1 MYVIMGATGNTGKPL
16 AMALLNAGKKVRV
29 LSRASDKAKALTDKG
44 AELFLGD
51 SSNADFLTKA
61 FTGAT
66 AAYVLIPPEW
76 TAPDFY
82 AYQQKMA
89 DAIVTAVKN
98 SGVKNVVSLSSIG
111 THIEEFSGVVYG
123 LRYLEQKLNG
133 IENLNALHLRPTYF
147 MENTFSQ
154 VPVIKQNG
162 IMGSPVK
169 GDLTMTVIA
178 TQDIAAYAAK
188 RLLAMDFKGK
198 GIQYLLG
205 QREVTYNEIAKV
217 FGKAIGKP
225 DLAYVEFPYEGLK
238 QALLGMGASES
249 FADSMNTFVQKL
261 NEGKV
266 AADAKRTPESTTP
279 TTIEEFAKTFA
290 HVYNM

>member
-1 MYVIMGATGNTGKPL
+1 MGATGNTGKPL

-29 LSRASDKAKALTDKG
+29 ISRAADKTKALKDKG

-51 SSNADFLTKA
+51 SSNAEFLTKA

-76 TAPDFY
+76 TATDFY

-98 SGVKNVVSLSSIG
+98 SGVKNVVSLSSVG

-123 LRYLEQKLNG
+123 LRYLEQKLNA

-147 MENTFSQ
+147 MENIFSQ
-154 VPVIKQNG
+154 IPVIKQNG

-188 RLLAMDFKGK
+188 RLLSMDFKGK

-238 QALLGMGASES
+238 QALLEMGASES
-249 FADSMNTFVQKL
+249 LADSMNTFVQKL

-266 AADAKRTPESTTP
+266 SADAKRTPESTTP

>member
-1 MYVIMGATGNTGKPL
+1 MGATGNTGKPL

>member
-29 LSRASDKAKALTDKG
+29 ISRAADKAKALTDKG

-61 FTGAT
+61 FSGAT
-66 AAYVLIPPEW
+66 AAYVLIPPDW

-98 SGVKNVVSLSSIG
+98 SGVKNVVSLSSVG

-123 LRYLEQKLNG
+123 LRYLEQKLNA

-147 MENTFSQ
+147 MENIFSQ

-178 TQDIAAYAAK
+178 TQDIASYAAK
-188 RLLAMDFKGK
+188 RLLSMDFKGK
-198 GIQYLLG
+198 SIQYLLG

-249 FADSMNTFVQKL
+249 LADSMNTFIEKL

-266 AADAKRTPESTTP
+266 SADAKRTPESTTP

>member
-29 LSRASDKAKALTDKG
+29 ISRAADKAKALTDKG

-61 FTGAT
+61 FSGAT
-66 AAYVLIPPEW
+66 AAYVLIPPDW
-76 TAPDFY
+76 TASDFY
-82 AYQQKMA
+82 SYQQKMA

-98 SGVKNVVSLSSIG
+98 SGVKNVVSLSSVG

-123 LRYLEQKLNG
+123 LRYLEQKLNA

-147 MENTFSQ
+147 MENIFSQ

-188 RLLAMDFKGK
+188 RLLSMDFKGK
-198 GIQYLLG
+198 SIQYLLG

-249 FADSMNTFVQKL
+249 FADSMNTFIEKL

-266 AADAKRTPESTTP
+266 SADAKRTPESTTP